1 MQTEIS
7 FILKS
12 NTVSQE
18 AGNVF
23 TLTFLRMTID
33 NPTSR
38 IYGTPT
44 NTDLGNFTVTLRLYD
59 DYGKESFH
67 NVNVEIRENLAP
79 ILVSD

>member
-1 MQTEIS
+1 LFYNRAI
-7 FILKS
+7 
-12 NTVSQE
+12 
-18 AGNVF
+18 
-23 TLTFLRMTID
+23 ID
-33 NPTSR
+33 NANNKISGAT
-38 IYGTPT
+38 T